1 MSSPV
6 LLRHLCVLVEGNCN
20 WFQFAQMTEPS
31 PRRGHTS
38 PGKVRDDGIDGQQ
51 RSLSDKKLQIVP
63 VIAETMKK
71 LEIPGIGK
79 AFTLCDGAQ
88 VAPGKAIRTACTP
101 MLLLTGETND
111 NPDLNKVIAEVKP
124 ADFTPQVPAFASF
137 WKSMTKMGADT
148 WDSTVA
154 GTKQLVTTVGD
165 KF

>member
-63 VIAETMKK
+63 RRHRASGESE
-71 LEIPGIGK
+71 LR
-79 AFTLCDGAQ
+79 AL
-88 VAPGKAIRTACTP
+88 VAS
-101 MLLLTGETND
+101 
-111 NPDLNKVIAEVKP
+111 NP
-124 ADFTPQVPAFASF
+124 
-137 WKSMTKMGADT
+137 
-148 WDSTVA
+148 
-154 GTKQLVTTVGD
+154 
-165 KF
+165 